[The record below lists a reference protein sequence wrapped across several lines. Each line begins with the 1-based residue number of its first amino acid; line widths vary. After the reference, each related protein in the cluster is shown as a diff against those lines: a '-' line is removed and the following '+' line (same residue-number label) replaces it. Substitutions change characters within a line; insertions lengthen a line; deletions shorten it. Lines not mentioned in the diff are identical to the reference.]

1 MNSKSS
7 FPEDRVL
14 WQDFLAGEVR
24 AFEKLMSDNFR
35 LLFRYGSKFSKDR
48 ELVKDSIQDLFLILW
63 EKRDNLNP
71 DAAVK
76 PYLMA
81 SLRRL
86 MHRHVSSRTWVGGE
100 ALQEEDDY
108 FEIEFSVEDDYIR
121 NEATHSRTHHLQQ
134 LINALPRRQ
143 KEVVYLKFFQELS
156 REQIA
161 EVMAVSPQTVSN
173 LLQIAIR
180 HLKAHWKAE
189 FLIFFLLHFLF

>member
-1 MNSKSS
+1 MKSASS
-7 FPEDRVL
+7 FPEDHVL

-24 AFEKLMSDNFR
+24 AFERLMSDNFR

-48 ELVKDSIQDLFLILW
+48 EMVKDSIQDLFLILW
-63 EKRDNLNP
+63 EKRANLNP

-86 MHRHVSSRTWVGGE
+86 MHRQVASRTWVGGE
-100 ALQEEDDY
+100 VLQDEDDF
-108 FEIEFSVEDDYIR
+108 FEIEFSVEETYIA
-121 NEATHSRTHHLQQ
+121 NEATAVRTRQLQQ
-134 LINALPRRQ
+134 MLNALPRRQ

-173 LLQIAIR
+173 MLQIAIR

-189 FLIFFLLHFLF
+189 FVVFFLLHFLF

>member
-1 MNSKSS
+1 MKSASS

-24 AFEKLMSDNFR
+24 AFERLMSDNFR

-48 ELVKDSIQDLFLILW
+48 EMVKDSIQDLFLILW
-63 EKRDNLNP
+63 EKRANLNP

-86 MHRHVSSRTWVGGE
+86 MHRQVASRAWVGGE
-100 ALQEEDDY
+100 VLQDEDDF
-108 FEIEFSVEDDYIR
+108 FEIEFSVEETYIA
-121 NEATHSRTHHLQQ
+121 NEATAVRTRQLQQ
-134 LINALPRRQ
+134 MLNALPRRQ

-173 LLQIAIR
+173 MLQIAIR

-189 FLIFFLLHFLF
+189 FVVFFLLHFLF

>member
-1 MNSKSS
+1 MNSTSP

-48 ELVKDSIQDLFLILW
+48 ELVKDSIQDLFLVLW

-86 MHRHVSSRTWVGGE
+86 MHRQVSSRTWVGGD

-161 EVMAVSPQTVSN
+161 EVMGVSPQTVSN

-180 HLKAHWKAE
+180 HLKTHWKAE

>member
-48 ELVKDSIQDLFLILW
+48 ELVKDSIQDLFMILW
-63 EKRDNLNP
+63 EKRDNLSP

-86 MHRHVSSRTWVGGE
+86 MHRQVSSRTWVGGE
-100 ALQEEDDY
+100 ALQDEDDY

-121 NEATHSRTHHLQQ
+121 NEATHTRTLQLQ
-134 LINALPRRQ
+134 KLLNALPRRQ

>member
-1 MNSKSS
+1 MNSTSP

-71 DAAVK
+71 NAAVK

-86 MHRHVSSRTWVGGE
+86 MHRQVSSRSWVGGE
-100 ALQEEDDY
+100 ALQEDDDY

-121 NEATHSRTHHLQQ
+121 NEATYFRTHHLQK

-180 HLKAHWKAE
+180 HLKTHWKAE

>member
-14 WQDFLAGEVR
+14 WQDFLAGELR

-48 ELVKDSIQDLFLILW
+48 ELVKDSIQDLFMILW
-63 EKRDNLNP
+63 EKRDNLSP

-86 MHRHVSSRTWVGGE
+86 MHRQVSSRTWVGGE
-100 ALQEEDDY
+100 ALQDEDDY

-121 NEATHSRTHHLQQ
+121 NEATNTRTLQLQ
-134 LINALPRRQ
+134 KLLNALPRRQ

-156 REQIA
+156 RDQIA